1 MEDRGAQFQ
10 LVQLCFGILDRQYFE
25 GSFGHSTGCVEAFI
39 TKEIKDGAH
48 GKHNI
53 E

>member
-1 MEDRGAQFQ
+1 MGLPAVVWPYREAVDPYNE
-10 LVQLCFGILDRQYFE
+10 RQIMR
-25 GSFGHSTGCVEAFI
+25 SVEAFI

>member
-1 MEDRGAQFQ
+1 METVERE
-10 LVQLCFGILDRQYFE
+10 LVKGVSDI
-25 GSFGHSTGCVEAFI
+25 CVEAFI